1 MAVHN
6 AEIAAIFNRL
16 ADLLEIEEA
25 NPFRVRAYRR
35 AAATI
40 DDLPSSAAGM
50 VDKGEDLT
58 ELPGVGEDLAGKIVE
73 IVRTGHLGA
82 LEDVE
87 AHTPASLASLTTL
100 PGLGPKRVHQL
111 HEALGISTLADLV
124 AAARAGKLHQ
134 LPRFSAAMEAK
145 LLEEASRRAEAQPR
159 FKLSTAEDFAAG
171 LVAWLK
177 RAPDVAEVVV
187 AGSFRRRKETVG
199 DLDILA
205 VCKDGEAVIGHFVR
219 YDEVAEI
226 LSKGPARSTVIL
238 KAGLQVDLRVI
249 AEESFGA
256 ALVYF
261 TGSKAHNIAIRRLG
275 QAKGLKVSEYGVFR
289 NTRRIA
295 GRTEA
300 EVYQA
305 LGMSYV
311 EPELREDR
319 GEVEAALLGRLPK
332 LVSLADI
339 RGDLHVHTKA
349 SDGKSSLR
357 EMAEAANAL
366 GREYIAITDHSV
378 HATVAH
384 GLDAGRLSAQLDEI
398 DRLNDEIEGVRL
410 LKSCEV
416 DILADG
422 RLDLSDAL
430 LQRLDLTVCAV
441 HSRFDLPR
449 RAQTE
454 RIVRAMDNR
463 WCNIIAHP
471 TGRLIG
477 DRPGYEVDL
486 DEVLLAAKQKGCFL
500 EVNAHPS
507 RLDLDDS
514 HCRAAKSLGV
524 KVSIGTDAHST
535 VGLSA
540 MRFGVDQARRGWLGP
555 ADVLNTRAWPELKA
569 LLSR

>member
-1 MAVHN
+1 LAVHN
-6 AEIAAIFNRL
+6 ADIASMFNRM

-40 DDLPSSAAGM
+40 EDLPSSCAAMIGA
-50 VDKGEDLT
+50 GQDLS
-58 ELPGVGEDLAGKIVE
+58 ELPGIGEDLAGKIEE
-73 IVRTGHLGA
+73 IIRTGRLGA
-82 LEDVE
+82 LQLVE
-87 AHTPASLASLTTL
+87 AQTPATLAALTTL
-100 PGLGPKRVHQL
+100 PGLGPKRVHVL
-111 HEALGISTLADLV
+111 HERLGVATLEDLL
-124 AAARAGKLHQ
+124 AAARAGKIAP
-134 LPRFSAAMEAK
+134 LPRFGAALESR
-145 LLEEASRRAEAQPR
+145 LLDEASRRTEVQPR

-171 LVAWLK
+171 LLDHLR
-177 RAPDVAEVVV
+177 RAPGIGQLVV
-187 AGSFRRRKETVG
+187 AGSFRRRKDTVG

-205 VCKDGEAVIGHFVR
+205 TCRDSEIVVDHFVR
-219 YDEVAEI
+219 YEEVAKV
-226 LSKGPARSTVIL
+226 LAKGLARSTVLL

-249 AEESFGA
+249 AEESYGA

-275 QAKGLKVSEYGVFR
+275 QGKGLKVSEYGVFR
-289 NTRRIA
+289 STRRIA

-300 EVYQA
+300 EVYEA
-305 LGMSYV
+305 LGMAYV

-319 GEVEAALLGRLPK
+319 GEVEAAMRGKLPRL
-332 LVSLADI
+332 VTLADI
-339 RGDLHVHTKA
+339 RGDLHVHTRA
-349 SDGKSSLR
+349 SDGKGSLK
-357 EMAEAANAL
+357 EMAEAAREL

-384 GLDAGRLSAQLDEI
+384 GLDARRLSAELDEI

-416 DILADG
+416 DILPDG

-430 LQRLDLTVCAV
+430 LRRLDLTVCAV

-454 RIVRAMDNR
+454 RIVHAMDNR

-471 TGRLIG
+471 SGRLIG

-486 DEVLLAAKQKGCFL
+486 DEVLLAAKEKGCFL

-507 RLDLDDS
+507 RLDLDDVR
-514 HCRAAKSLGV
+514 CRAAKSLGV
-524 KVSIGTDAHST
+524 KVALGTDAHST

-540 MRFGVDQARRGWLGP
+540 MRFGVDQARRGWLEP
-555 ADVLNTRAWPELKA
+555 SDVLNTRPWPELKI
-569 LLSR
+569 LLAR